1 MPLAANSL
9 RAASRMRFWV
19 ASASRVVPISLE
31 KGTRIGYRVRTN
43 QMVNKSGGRTD
54 REWHDARREDS
65 ARPAVGGPPGP
76 LSVADDHPGRQQ
88 PPPTGPPL
96 DRAGRPR
103 TPLGTP
109 LGH

>member
-54 REWHDARREDS
+54 REWHDARRENS
-65 ARPAVGGPPGP
+65 ARPAVVDPRGP
-76 LSVADDHPGRQQ
+76 LSVADDHRDRQHRPQ
-88 PPPTGPPL
+88 RGHPV
-96 DRAGRPR
+96 DRAGR
-103 TPLGTP
+103 
-109 LGH
+109 